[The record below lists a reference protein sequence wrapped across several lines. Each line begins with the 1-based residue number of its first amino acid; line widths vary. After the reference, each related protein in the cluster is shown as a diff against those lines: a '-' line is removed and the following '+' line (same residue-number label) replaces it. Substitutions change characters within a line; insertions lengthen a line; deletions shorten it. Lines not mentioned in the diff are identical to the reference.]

1 MCDASSHLENF
12 LIRTGRSTHS
22 GVHQTDRQSVTC
34 SEADA
39 VKPFVS
45 HLPSPGDRRGWTSRV
60 PGSQDGSFR
69 TR

>member
-39 VKPFVS
+39 VQPFVS
-45 HLPSPGDRRGWTSRV
+45 HLPPPGDRR
-60 PGSQDGSFR
+60 DGSVGFPGVKMVV
-69 TR
+69 